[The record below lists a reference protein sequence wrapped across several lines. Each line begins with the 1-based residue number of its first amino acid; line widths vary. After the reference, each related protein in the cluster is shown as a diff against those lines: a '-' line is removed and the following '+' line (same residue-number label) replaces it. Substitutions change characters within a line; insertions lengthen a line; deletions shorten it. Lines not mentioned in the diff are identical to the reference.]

1 MDQTDDLLPTAE
13 TFGAVARLLGDSADL
28 DATLRLIVTLAV
40 EHLHACEL
48 AAVSLLHRR
57 IITFSTASGPPAA
70 ALELLQVE
78 LDEGPTI
85 DAIVEHEV
93 FTTGDLLSEARWP
106 RFSSLAH
113 EDSGIRSVVA
123 LRLFRNEDTMG
134 ALTLYSTQ
142 EDAFS
147 DSDVASALV
156 FAAHAAMALS
166 SAQREAQ
173 LELKAATRELIGRAK
188 GILMATQGVDDEE
201 AFAMLRSTSMHFNMK
216 LTEVAQEIAD
226 GNRTLSPELN

>member
-13 TFGAVARLLGDSADL
+13 TFGTVARLLGDSTDL

-40 EHLHACEL
+40 EHLQACEL
-48 AAVSLLHRR
+48 AAISLLHRKR
-57 IITFSTASGPPAA
+57 IAFSVASNPQAA
-70 ALELLQVE
+70 ALDLMQVE
-78 LDEGPTI
+78 LEEGPSI

-106 RFSSLAH
+106 RFSTLAH
-113 EDSGIRSVVA
+113 EESAVRSVVA
-123 LRLFRNEDTMG
+123 LRLFRNEETMG
-134 ALTLYSTQ
+134 ALTLYSTDK
-142 EDAFS
+142 DAFS
-147 DSDVASALV
+147 DADVASSLV

-188 GILMATQGVDDEE
+188 GILMATQGVDDEQ
-201 AFAMLRSTSMHFNMK
+201 AFEILRSTSMNFNMK

-226 GNRTLSPELN
+226 GNRSLSSR